1 MVAARTITTTPAED
15 NYPRLVQGDAPF
27 MLVQALRLCTQNN
40 RANDGDLWTTVRQ
53 ALGRFFAGDAHGRP
67 KPWTQDA
74 AAQVAESGFLD
85 ATVLNVLRHLGE
97 VDVRGEVAVFTVWR
111 RSKQEGRA
119 RVLAD
124 EQHYG
129 TASFLGTVACCD
141 YIYIYIS
148 TCGG

>member
-1 MVAARTITTTPAED
+1 MAA
-15 NYPRLVQGDAPF
+15 
-27 MLVQALRLCTQNN
+27 
-40 RANDGDLWTTVRQ
+40 
-53 ALGRFFAGDAHGRP
+53 
-67 KPWTQDA
+67 
-74 AAQVAESGFLD
+74 SGFLD

-97 VDVRGEVAVFTVWR
+97 VDVRGEVAVFAVWR

-141 YIYIYIS
+141 PPAGVEIRQKIFS
-148 TCGG
+148 AGGVALLRAVLDPREDRSSAYLARHSVLAAKALHSILCHDELEHAGERTQGRLRKLLQLAQGDLKAGVYAQEP